1 MVACLSVVPLSGT
14 SSAPGLAV
22 TDLLAWDYLAC
33 LLVIRN
39 SVYSLQAYRKLSF
52 KIWNPLVLG
61 CIDLVIMSSTS
72 IKTVW
77 IFLELRKITSFPFWI
92 NNDTNRKYVSGLAG
106 CGSVQSTCL

>member
-1 MVACLSVVPLSGT
+1 MWGPAHQFPLGSA
-14 SSAPGLAV
+14 SSALELAG
-22 TDLLAWDYLAC
+22 TDLSPWDYLAC
-33 LLVIRN
+33 LLVIGN

-52 KIWNPLVLG
+52 KICNPLALG

-92 NNDTNRKYVSGLAG
+92 NNDTN
-106 CGSVQSTCL
+106 